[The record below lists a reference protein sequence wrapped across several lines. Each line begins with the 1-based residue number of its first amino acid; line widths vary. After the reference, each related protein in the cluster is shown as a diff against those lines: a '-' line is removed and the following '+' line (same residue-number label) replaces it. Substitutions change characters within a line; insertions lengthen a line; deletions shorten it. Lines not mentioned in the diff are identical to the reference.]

1 MTPEIVTFQADHP
14 LLLAVPAFAPAIVVA
29 GVVVYIAIRDRR
41 RKDQPR
47 DQPRDQPA
55 EPRDGAHSE
64 RGGVASE
71 DDSP

>member
-1 MTPEIVTFQADHP
+1 MTAEIVTYQADHP

-29 GVVVYIAIRDRR
+29 GVVAYIAIRDRR
-41 RKDQPR
+41 RKDPPK
-47 DQPRDQPA
+47 DQPKDQPP
-55 EPRDGAHSE
+55 ETRDGVHSE

>member
-1 MTPEIVTFQADHP
+1 MTAEIVTYQADHP

-29 GVVVYIAIRDRR
+29 GVVAYIAIRDRR
-41 RKDQPR
+41 RKDP
-47 DQPRDQPA
+47 PKDQPA
-55 EPRDGAHSE
+55 GTRDGVHSE